1 MPRRSHGYT
10 LMECLMASVI
20 LAVAVAAVAQ
30 SLTAGQMETK
40 TAQERIR
47 SMALGSAMMEEI
59 LAYPGPSPTGSN
71 RSAFTIPLDYH
82 NYTEAAGTLRDA
94 AGELYPIEYQKF
106 SRKVSV
112 VPGTFTVS
120 GFASSVSG
128 VTVTVTV
135 TDPHGGN
142 WIITHFIPNP

>member
-1 MPRRSHGYT
+1 MPRRSYGYT
-10 LMECLMASVI
+10 LMECLMASVV

-30 SLTAGQMETK
+30 SLTAGQMETQ

-47 SMALGSAMMEEI
+47 RMAMGSALMEEI

-71 RSAFTIPLDYH
+71 RSVFTTPADYH
-82 NYTEAAGTLRDA
+82 NYSETAGNLRDA
-94 AGELYPIEYQKF
+94 AGDLYPIEYQKF

-112 VPGTFTVS
+112 VAGTLTVS

-135 TDPHGGN
+135 TDPHSDN
-142 WIITHFIPNP
+142 WIITRFIPNP